1 MKGVAVIGAS
11 KSSGILKRMLYA
23 HGHTFDLKSCLDS
36 NYADFY
42 FQTNILKHY
51 EGNKVTR
58 DAFEFIARSDKP
70 SIVNESPIFRDLQ
83 GNSKLTKWHRLAWNS
98 YFYNTG
104 TYPKNCPSDR
114 WEIMQKDFDL
124 QIKPW
129 DDNGDYVLLCLQKIG
144 DSSLNHLYKK
154 YNTDTAWQAY
164 TLWLKDTLDEIRRNT
179 DRKIVIRPHPNN
191 MRPQVRY
198 FSELASKYTNV
209 VMSSNFEYNG
219 SVTMAPS
226 GGLKKDIL
234 DSKCVIVFSSLT
246 AVESIFN
253 GKPTYTL
260 DPSSVA
266 SPIARSNLHHIETAW
281 QPVDRQQ
288 WLNDMSYAQWTGE
301 EIQRG
306 DPWPTL
312 QSLFEQAKT
321 QKHTQIMQ

>member
-114 WEIMQKDFDL
+114 WEMMQKDF
-124 QIKPW
+124 
-129 DDNGDYVLLCLQKIG
+129 GYV
-144 DSSLNHLYKK
+144 
-154 YNTDTAWQAY
+154 
-164 TLWLKDTLDEIRRNT
+164 
-179 DRKIVIRPHPNN
+179 
-191 MRPQVRY
+191 
-198 FSELASKYTNV
+198 
-209 VMSSNFEYNG
+209 
-219 SVTMAPS
+219 
-226 GGLKKDIL
+226 
-234 DSKCVIVFSSLT
+234 
-246 AVESIFN
+246 
-253 GKPTYTL
+253 
-260 DPSSVA
+260 
-266 SPIARSNLHHIETAW
+266 
-281 QPVDRQQ
+281 PV
-288 WLNDMSYAQWTGE
+288 L
-301 EIQRG
+301 
-306 DPWPTL
+306 
-312 QSLFEQAKT
+312 
-321 QKHTQIMQ
+321 